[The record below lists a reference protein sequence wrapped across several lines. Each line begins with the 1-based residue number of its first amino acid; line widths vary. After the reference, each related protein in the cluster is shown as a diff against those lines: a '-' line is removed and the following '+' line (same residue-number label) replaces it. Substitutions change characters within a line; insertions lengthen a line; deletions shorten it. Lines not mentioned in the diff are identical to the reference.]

1 MMRAIF
7 LLLSISIIWACS
19 QKAYPPVVKDQ
30 TQEII
35 APDSITVMI
44 AEAKTMVGPCEPSI
58 AIDPN
63 NPKRIVAGSVLDN
76 IYCSEDGGMTW
87 TEDRLSSSF
96 GVYGDPVLE
105 ANYKGDFFYAHL
117 SNPDG
122 KAYASESFLDR
133 IVVQRSRD
141 GGKTWNDGSYT
152 QPRSPKDQDKQWMA
166 IDPKDNTIY
175 MTWTEFDLYA
185 SKKAEDK
192 SRIVFSKSEDDGES
206 WSTPLM
212 INQYEGDCIDSD
224 NTTEGA
230 VPCVGPDGEIY
241 VSWSWNEKIYFDR
254 SEDRGETWMDEDVVI
269 ASQPGGWDLPISGIS
284 RANGMP
290 ITCVDRSNGPHRGT
304 IYVNWSDQRHGEEDT
319 DIWVA
324 YSEDKGMTW
333 SAPVRVNDDQAG
345 NQQFLTWMDI
355 DQSNGHLH
363 TVFYDRRHQDD
374 TTTDVYLASSAD
386 GGRTWTNT
394 QINTQ
399 SFKPSPQ
406 VFFGDYNDIAVV
418 NGSVRP
424 IWTQLDGWKLS
435 VWTALV
441 ER

>member
-1 MMRAIF
+1 
-7 LLLSISIIWACS
+7 
-19 QKAYPPVVKDQ
+19 
-30 TQEII
+30 
-35 APDSITVMI
+35 
-44 AEAKTMVGPCEPSI
+44 
-58 AIDPN
+58 
-63 NPKRIVAGSVLDN
+63 
-76 IYCSEDGGMTW
+76 
-87 TEDRLSSSF
+87 
-96 GVYGDPVLE
+96 
-105 ANYKGDFFYAHL
+105 
-117 SNPDG
+117 
-122 KAYASESFLDR
+122 
-133 IVVQRSRD
+133 
-141 GGKTWNDGSYT
+141 
-152 QPRSPKDQDKQWMA
+152 
-166 IDPKDNTIY
+166 
-175 MTWTEFDLYA
+175 
-185 SKKAEDK
+185 
-192 SRIVFSKSEDDGES
+192 
-206 WSTPLM
+206 
-212 INQYEGDCIDSD
+212 
-224 NTTEGA
+224 
-230 VPCVGPDGEIY
+230 
-241 VSWSWNEKIYFDR
+241 
-254 SEDRGETWMDEDVVI
+254 
-269 ASQPGGWDLPISGIS
+269 
-284 RANGMP
+284 MP

-363 TVFYDRRHQDD
+363 TVFYDRRHQDG
-374 TTTDVYLASSAD
+374 TTTDVYLASSED

-424 IWTQLDGWKLS
+424 IWTQLDGCKLN